1 MYELSRDLFRALRPG
16 LIADPRDPGRP
27 SRTLLALCE
36 ESVGRIA
43 RTPAARRLHAKRL
56 FAQAR
61 ALFPPN
67 AQLELV
73 ARIERAVES
82 VHDGLVA
89 QTEGRTGGLLRC
101 AAMTRRNTPCMRE
114 PIPGLRHCP
123 SHRHLEQASRTP
135 IGLGAGLA
143 R

>member
-16 LIADPRDPGRP
+16 LITDPRDPARP
-27 SRTLLALCE
+27 SRTLLTLCE
-36 ESVGRIA
+36 ESVARIA
-43 RTPAARRLHAKRL
+43 RTPAARRLHATRL
-56 FAQAR
+56 FTQAR

-67 AQLELV
+67 TQLELV
-73 ARIERAVES
+73 SRIERAVEN
-82 VHDGLVA
+82 VHQRLIEQV
-89 QTEGRTGGLLRC
+89 EGRPGGLLRC

-123 SHRHLEQASRTP
+123 SHRHLEQTVAPR
-135 IGLGAGLA
+135 IGMGAHPA